1 MGKRATASGYNIV
14 LDGVRHRSTF
24 IDHSVSVLLTRGMP
38 IYRLEFDWFV
48 KSESE
53 SGKIEYC
60 AICPIWPGSAVRVP
74 TSPQKKLHH
83 STLWCIKFASS
94 NHP

>member
-1 MGKRATASGYNIV
+1 MGKRATVSGYNIV

-24 IDHSVSVLLTRGMP
+24 IDHSVSVLLTRSMP

-60 AICPIWPGSAVRVP
+60 AVCPILPVSAV
-74 TSPQKKLHH
+74 
-83 STLWCIKFASS
+83 
-94 NHP
+94 